1 LTAGRRAKRM
11 AERVIGRACRRLAGD
26 IGDERYREWTA
37 ELPAIVS
44 DPHIRSGLL
53 RSARALRYAAGSYR
67 SARYLRRAA
76 GLSRRDV
83 RQARHAGS
91 VAGGWAS
98 SSRSHPP
105 GRLQLPDGVVPAAAA
120 VLTWL
125 MLVALINAYPPSG
138 SWNYL
143 YAAASIVPVSLA
155 VTAIFI
161 FVRSIR
167 RQSRHPRP

>member
-1 LTAGRRAKRM
+1 M
-11 AERVIGRACRRLAGD
+11 AEHVIRRACRRLPAD

-76 GLSRRDV
+76 GISRRDV
-83 RQARHAGS
+83 RQARPAGG

-105 GRLQLPDGVVPAAAA
+105 GRLRLPDGVVPAAAA
-120 VLTWL
+120 ALTWL
-125 MLVALINAYPPSG
+125 MLIVLINACPPSG
-138 SWNYL
+138 FWNYL
-143 YAAASIVPVSLA
+143 YAAASIVPVALA
-155 VTAIFI
+155 ATAIFI

-167 RQSRHPRP
+167 RQSRRPRP